1 MLLFKFSEFDTR
13 KAVSSL
19 FKEDLNL
26 NVHSCFKNYN
36 ESEKWGL
43 PTQCVHA
50 ADGIRTR
57 DLQMSQMTAPMN
69 LLENPMS
76 LAP

>member
-1 MLLFKFSEFDTR
+1 MLQK
-13 KAVSSL
+13 V
-19 FKEDLNL
+19 
-26 NVHSCFKNYN
+26 YN
-36 ESEKWGL
+36 GSEKWGL